1 MSERMFPVLIQRRR
15 PTMLERHMPMTVPW
29 AMLAPH
35 EKQALLNHDQTLEVL
50 ASRGG
55 LSSCEM
61 CAILEDRKWRQM
73 SDESADNTLAR
84 KVLEWAASEELKP

>member
-1 MSERMFPVLIQRRR
+1 MFPVLIQRRR
-15 PTMLERHMPMTVPW
+15 PTMLERHMPWYVPW
-29 AMLAPH
+29 AMLAAH
-35 EKQALLNHDQTLEVL
+35 ERQAILNHDQTLEVL

-73 SDESADNTLAR
+73 SDDDADNTLAL
-84 KVLEWAASEELKP
+84 KVLEWAANDEMVKP